1 VGFDRY
7 IDFYNYCLYLVGSKF
22 GGEIVMVTKSASR
35 LLSFMACRKDG
46 ILDGILVFV
55 AILVVGY
62 VIMMLFALPA
72 IFGARDNSFI
82 ANQVNSMASCRSQY
96 KSAVDS
102 ALAQLQIESSQLQI
116 ANAQLQTAV
125 TRGKSDSVVAESL
138 VAVSDARE
146 AILSAVEKA
155 ERAVEFNAESL
166 SLSRRDTE
174 AFLAKCE
181 RDHK

>member
-1 VGFDRY
+1 M
-7 IDFYNYCLYLVGSKF
+7 L
-22 GGEIVMVTKSASR
+22 
-35 LLSFMACRKDG
+35 
-46 ILDGILVFV
+46 
-55 AILVVGY
+55 
-62 VIMMLFALPA
+62 LFALPA

-82 ANQVNSMASCRSQY
+82 ANQVNSMASCRAQY

-102 ALAQLQIESSQLQI
+102 ALVQLQIESSQLQI

-125 TRGKSDSVVAESL
+125 TSGKSDSVVAESL

>member
-1 VGFDRY
+1 
-7 IDFYNYCLYLVGSKF
+7 
-22 GGEIVMVTKSASR
+22 MVTKSASR

-55 AILVVGY
+55 AILVAGS

-102 ALAQLQIESSQLQI
+102 ALVQLQIESSQLQI

-125 TRGKSDSVVAESL
+125 TSGSDSVVAESL

-146 AILSAVEKA
+146 AILSAVERA